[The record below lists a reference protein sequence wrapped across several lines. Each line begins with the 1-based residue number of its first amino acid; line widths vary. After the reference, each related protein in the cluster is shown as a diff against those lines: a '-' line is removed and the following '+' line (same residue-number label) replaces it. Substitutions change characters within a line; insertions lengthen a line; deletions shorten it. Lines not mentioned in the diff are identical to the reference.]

1 MIKKIKSNVQIYID
15 KLKAG
20 GDLIDIYSK
29 EFISKNTT
37 DYDLEDL
44 LQVEKNHGKDFYGHM
59 LILQLVDE
67 SDEAIH
73 ELIKIYKPFENV
85 LNAKNRFGDIKH
97 NPDFLFINL
106 STKQILSAGLGR
118 KNRLFLTDVESN
130 QAIEYSHRDHNISAS
145 AIFAKKNKT
154 YYEKFTALDE
164 LNMVTRLVS
173 ALEELGEA
181 LHDHA
186 RCRFV
191 LEQIEEIK
199 ETASFKDGIYFYEG
213 EEISEE
219 ELNDEIDENN
229 SANERMDDAIQVI
242 KFFFPN
248 AEIGELNTGDY

>member
-1 MIKKIKSNVQIYID
+1 MIKKIKSKAEIYID
-15 KLKAG
+15 KMKAD

-37 DYDLEDL
+37 DYDIEDL
-44 LQVEKNHGKDFYGHM
+44 LEVEKKYGKDFYGHM
-59 LILQLVDE
+59 LILHLVDE
-67 SDEAIH
+67 SDSAIN
-73 ELIKIYKPFENV
+73 ELIEIYKPFENV

-106 STKQILSAGLGR
+106 NTKQILSAGLGR
-118 KNRLFLTDVESN
+118 KNGLFLTDVESN
-130 QAIEYSHRDHNISAS
+130 QVIEYTHRDYNISAA
-145 AIFAKKNKT
+145 AIFANKNKT
-154 YYEKFTALDE
+154 YYEKFTALDK
-164 LNMVTRLVS
+164 LDAVTSLIS
-173 ALEELGEA
+173 ALEELGQA
-181 LHDHA
+181 LYDHA

-219 ELNDEIDENN
+219 ELNDEIDQNN

-242 KFFFPN
+242 KSFFPN
-248 AEIGELNTGDY
+248 AEIGEFNTGDY